1 MRNLQKLLLAASAI
15 GLGASMLPGTS
26 LAAGPTCAGGSIK
39 VGAVSTVTGVADFS
53 EVPKATQA
61 AFDQLNA
68 AGGINGCKVD
78 YTISDDKADPQ
89 VAAQA
94 ARDLI
99 DNKEVVVLAGGASL
113 LECAVNGPTYKRKN
127 VMDIPGLGV
136 DAACFNSPNI
146 APVNVGPY
154 ALTTAVSYFGTRS
167 LGIKKLCGVIGII
180 GGTDEAYKAAL
191 SNWEKITGQKLQMLD
206 LSMAPGGD
214 LTPYVIKV
222 RDAGCDAVVSNHI
235 EPGVVQWIKTAD
247 AQKITGISW
256 LFLSPGYTEQVAK
269 ALADTKQPVY
279 VSVDFEPYTEADSE
293 ANKGWVA
300 SMNAAKRPLTSFS
313 QAGYFAAQVF
323 IDVLKGIDGPVTRES
338 VSSALLK
345 MQPIKVAF
353 NGSPWVFGK
362 GATHSP
368 MQATK
373 VMKLDHG
380 KWKMATPD
388 WIVLPPL

>member
-1 MRNLQKLLLAASAI
+1 MTNVRRLILAGSTGILALALSGQAF
-15 GLGASMLPGTS
+15 
-26 LAAGPTCAGGSIK
+26 AAGPSCSGGSIK
-39 VGAVSTVTGVADFS
+39 VGSVSTVTGPIDFS

-61 AFDQLNA
+61 AFDQFNA
-68 AGGINGCKVD
+68 AGGLNGCKID

-99 DNKEVVVLAGGASL
+99 DNKEVVAMAGGASL
-113 LECAVNGPTYKRKN
+113 LACAVNGPTYKRKN
-127 VMDIPGLGV
+127 VMDVPGLGI
-136 DAACFNSPNI
+136 DPACFNSPNI

-167 LGIKKLCGVIGII
+167 LGIKKLCAIIGVI

-191 SNWEKITGQKLQMLD
+191 SNWEKITGEKLQLLD
-206 LSMAPGGD
+206 LSMPPGGD

-247 AQKITGISW
+247 AQKITGINW

-279 VSVDFEPYTEADSE
+279 VSVDFEPYTEALD
-293 ANKGWVA
+293 ANKGWRT
-300 SMNAAKRPLTSFS
+300 SMDAAKRPLTAFS

-323 IDVLKGIDGPVTRES
+323 IDVLKGIDGPVTREA

-373 VMKLDHG
+373 IMKLDHG
-380 KWKMATPD
+380 KWTIATPD
-388 WIVLPPL
+388 WVVLPPM